1 VAHAVSV
8 SYSRSDRMSPSAMGL
23 AALLHALVVLALWGI
38 SLNRPEPPREDA
50 IDVTIE
56 QPKLPEKPPQ
66 KPPEPPAAPTPKAP
80 PVTQGLRPPAEMT
93 AEKPT
98 QVPTPPTQEQPRDPL
113 PPKPPSVEQVVPPPP
128 PQTPPPPSTA
138 VLEPP
143 KPEPPAPLPAPSRP
157 PEARALAVPP
167 PAKPNPPVPQPP
179 IRPSPLTPQRQQ
191 PRPDVQAAR
200 PAPSPFVNPADVYNR
215 ARVADN
221 YLWQVVRKLEPYHFY
236 AQVNA
241 RQGTTVI
248 RVVIARN
255 GRLLEAEIAQSSG
268 FPAIDKGILDGVRG
282 GSPYAPLP
290 PEIQGDRAT
299 FSLPLTARYR
309 P

>member
-1 VAHAVSV
+1 
-8 SYSRSDRMSPSAMGL
+8 MP
-23 AALLHALVVLALWGI
+23 
-38 SLNRPEPPREDA
+38 
-50 IDVTIE
+50 
-56 QPKLPEKPPQ
+56 
-66 KPPEPPAAPTPKAP
+66 
-80 PVTQGLRPPAEMT
+80 
-93 AEKPT
+93 
-98 QVPTPPTQEQPRDPL
+98 
-113 PPKPPSVEQVVPPPP
+113 
-128 PQTPPPPSTA
+128 
-138 VLEPP
+138 
-143 KPEPPAPLPAPSRP
+143 PPAPPAQQ
-157 PEARALAVPP
+157 
-167 PAKPNPPVPQPP
+167 PQ

-191 PRPDVQAAR
+191 QRPDMQAAR
-200 PAPSPFVNPADVYNR
+200 PSSPFVNPADTYNR

-255 GRLLEAEIAQSSG
+255 GRLLEAEISQSSG

-290 PEIQGDRAT
+290 PEIQGERAT

-309 P
+309 E